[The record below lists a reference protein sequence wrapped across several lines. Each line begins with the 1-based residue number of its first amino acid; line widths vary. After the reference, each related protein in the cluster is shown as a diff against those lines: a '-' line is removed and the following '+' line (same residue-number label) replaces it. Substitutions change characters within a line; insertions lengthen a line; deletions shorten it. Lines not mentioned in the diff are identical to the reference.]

1 MNTILI
7 TVDALRADHLNQYGY
22 ERDTIPVLDRL
33 LDDGVI
39 FKNAFSNAPYTR
51 ISIPAIHSS
60 VRLAHTLE
68 QLPTIANEL
77 GNAGMTTACIG
88 TRTGFKS
95 AEGDL
100 HFDTYVTLGRDEYHE
115 ESKSSKSLPV
125 RIRDGIL
132 STVGSV
138 IEPYPRVHNIA
149 KTAYNSI
156 PSSNSG
162 FSYKGYT
169 SAKDVTDTT
178 IDWLNQHSN
187 EDFFLWLH
195 YMEGHRPYGVHN
207 DNPEYTTFVPNDRI
221 RELMKKAGTK
231 PDKVTTTER
240 KLLVDLYDSDLR
252 YFSDHLGRLF
262 DRLEELELWEDSNII
277 FTSDHGEEFYDH
289 GEYFH
294 RNLPYDKNIHVP
306 LLVRDTDTSTNKN
319 KIASQR
325 ELIDV
330 GPTILDLHGLTPP
343 ATFEGEHLY
352 SDTSRK
358 IIATGSQ
365 QEQDPVVAGRW
376 DGFKYIY
383 TSNHWY
389 LFDLTDD
396 PLENHNLADEQP
408 DLCIEYRET
417 IPDKYFSED
426 NEEKL
431 REPDNKVDK
440 KRLEALGYLETK
452 E

>member
-33 LDDGVI
+33 SDDGVI
-39 FKNAFSNAPYTR
+39 FENAFSNAPYTR
-51 ISIPAIHSS
+51 ISVPAIHSS
-60 VRLAHTLE
+60 VRLAHTHLE
-68 QLPTIANEL
+68 QLPTISGEL

-95 AEGDL
+95 AEGNL
-100 HFDTYVTLGRDEYHE
+100 HFDTYVTLGRDKYHE
-115 ESKSSKSLPV
+115 ENKSPYSLFG
-125 RIRDGIL
+125 RIR
-132 STVGSV
+132 STVGT
-138 IEPYPRVHNIA
+138 IIKPYPRIHSIA
-149 KTAYNSI
+149 KTAYDSI
-156 PSSNSG
+156 PSSSNSG

-178 IDWLNQHSN
+178 IDWLNQHNS

-195 YMEGHRPYGVHN
+195 YMEGHRPYGVHD
-207 DNPEYTTFVPNDRI
+207 DNPEYTTTVSDDRI

-231 PDKVTTTER
+231 PDKVTTAER

-252 YFSDHLGRLF
+252 YFSKHLGRLF

-306 LLVRDTDTSTNKN
+306 LLVNSSNTSTTN

-325 ELIDV
+325 ELIDIA
-330 GPTILDLHGLTPP
+330 PTILDFHGLTPP
-343 ATFEGEHLY
+343 ATFEGEHLF

-383 TSNHWY
+383 TPSREY

-408 DLCIEYRET
+408 DICKEYRET

-426 NEEKL
+426 IEEEL
-431 REPDNKVDK
+431 REPDNEVDK

>member
-51 ISIPAIHSS
+51 ISVPAIHSS
-60 VRLAHTLE
+60 VRLAYTNLE
-68 QLPTIANEL
+68 QFSTISGEL
-77 GNAGMTTACIG
+77 GNEGMTTACIG

-100 HFDTYVTLGRDEYHE
+100 HFDTYVTLGRDKYHE
-115 ESKSSKSLPV
+115 ESESSKSTSERVMRKIVPIV
-125 RIRDGIL
+125 SSATKSQPRI
-132 STVGSV
+132 
-138 IEPYPRVHNIA
+138 HNIL
-149 KTAYNSI
+149 KKVYESI
-156 PSSNSG
+156 PAGTG
-162 FSYKGYT
+162 FPYKGYT
-169 SAKDVTDTT
+169 SAKNVTDTS
-178 IDWLNQHSN
+178 IDWLNQHTDK
-187 EDFFLWLH
+187 DFFLWIH
-195 YMEGHRPYGVHN
+195 YMEGHRPYGVHD
-207 DNPEYTTFVPNDRI
+207 DNPEYTTTVSNDRI

-231 PDKVTTTER
+231 PDKVTTAER
-240 KLLVDLYDSDLR
+240 KLLADLYDSDLR

-306 LLVRDTDTSTNKN
+306 LLVKSTDTSTNK
-319 KIASQR
+319 ITSQR
-325 ELIDV
+325 ELIDIA
-330 GPTILDLHGLTPP
+330 PTILDFHGLTPP
-343 ATFEGEHLY
+343 ATFEGEHLF
-352 SDTSRK
+352 SDTPRK
-358 IIATGSQ
+358 VIATGSQ

-376 DGFKYIY
+376 GGFKYIY
-383 TSNHWY
+383 TPNGEY

-396 PLENHNLADEQP
+396 PLENNNLAGEQP
-408 DLCIEYRET
+408 DLCREYRET

-426 NEEKL
+426 IEEEL
-431 REPDNKVDK
+431 REPDSEVDK